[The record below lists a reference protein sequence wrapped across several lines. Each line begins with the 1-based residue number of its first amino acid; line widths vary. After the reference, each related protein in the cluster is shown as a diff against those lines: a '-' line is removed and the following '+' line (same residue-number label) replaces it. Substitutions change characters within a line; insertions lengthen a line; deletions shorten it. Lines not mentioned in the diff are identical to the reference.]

1 MTRQTQSI
9 RVRLATVAMSLI
21 DLRWAATQAAAIAA
35 VALALLPMA
44 ARSSPLKDGWNY
56 SAAKPFVA
64 IDLQFP
70 WSLPP
75 RFRNHC
81 RYDPIHG
88 RPYCANHCG
97 PDYQFY
103 FCSSE
108 SFGCCHRG
116 YGYCDWKGHLRCAP

>member
-1 MTRQTQSI
+1 MRQEQSI
-9 RVRLATVAMSLI
+9 RIDLTAVAIGLIGPRFKRLAAG
-21 DLRWAATQAAAIAA
+21 AAL
-35 VALALLPMA
+35 ALALLPA
-44 ARSSPLKDGWNY
+44 AAHASPPAGGWISSTNQ
-56 SAAKPFVA
+56 PFVRA
-64 IDLQFP
+64 DWQAP
-70 WSLPP
+70 RAVPP

-81 RYDPIHG
+81 RYDHVRG

-108 SFGCCHRG
+108 SFGCCHPG

>member
-1 MTRQTQSI
+1 MMQQPQSI
-9 RVRLATVAMSLI
+9 RVHLAGLTMSLAG
-21 DLRWAATQAAAIAA
+21 LSRAIVRSAPVAA
-35 VALALLPMA
+35 VALALLPPA
-44 ARSSPLKDGWNY
+44 AGAFPLTGGWNY
-56 SAAKPFVA
+56 SGAAPAVRV
-64 IDLQFP
+64 DWQRP

-81 RYDPIHG
+81 RYDPVRG

-108 SFGCCHRG
+108 SSGCCHPG

>member
-1 MTRQTQSI
+1 
-9 RVRLATVAMSLI
+9 MSLMFS
-21 DLRWAATQAAAIAA
+21 DLVRAGAGLAA
-35 VALALLPMA
+35 VAAFALTLLPVAGSAFPSPARESTGVASGAPLA
-44 ARSSPLKDGWNY
+44 AVDWQP
-56 SAAKPFVA
+56 
-64 IDLQFP
+64 P

-81 RYDPIHG
+81 RYEPIRR

-103 FCSSE
+103 VCSPE
-108 SFGCCHRG
+108 SFGCCHPG